1 MKKQNASCS
10 GKGEDQLGH
19 ESETDRAKMARVSPS
34 LLGFNSPRDEM
45 HLGGSGWKLSQIN
58 QGEAES
64 RDGTQPHRLTY
75 TIPTIREAEKGSQG
89 LLGPQDEFK
98 VCLGNLVRDILPQNK
113 KSEKAVG
120 VSVVRALT

>member
-1 MKKQNASCS
+1 
-10 GKGEDQLGH
+10 
-19 ESETDRAKMARVSPS
+19 MARVSPS

-75 TIPTIREAEKGSQG
+75 TIPTIWEAV
-89 LLGPQDEFK
+89 K
-98 VCLGNLVRDILPQNK
+98 VFLAHKMSSRY
-113 KSEKAVG
+113 AW
-120 VSVVRALT
+120 AT